1 MTKEII
7 DKMERQPMKQ
17 EKISANHISN
27 KGLISKICKEFI
39 HLNNNKTNT
48 LIKKWAEELNRHF
61 SKEDIWMA
69 NRHMKR
75 C

>member
-39 HLNNNKTNT
+39 QLD
-48 LIKKWAEELNRHF
+48 IKKTTQLENGQ
-61 SKEDIWMA
+61 KT
-69 NRHMKR
+69 
-75 C
+75 